1 MMNVSTNARRDT
13 NSPRDHPEGVHIIKS
28 DYYIV
33 RYLDCE
39 VADVFLF
46 PEGFIYDIG
55 DGRHEYDVT
64 AFLLHGVHV
73 WPGLEG
79 FIRDNYQM
87 LCEIGEPL
95 Y

>member
-1 MMNVSTNARRDT
+1 MRHVSRRDT
-13 NSPRDHPEGVHIIKS
+13 NSPRDHPERVRIIRS
-28 DYYIV
+28 DYYAIHPLGNGTV
-33 RYLDCE
+33 DI
-39 VADVFLF
+39 FLY
-46 PEGFIYDIG
+46 PEGRFYDIG

-64 AFLLHGVHV
+64 AFMLHGVHV

>member
-1 MMNVSTNARRDT
+1 MRHVSRRDT
-13 NSPRDHPEGVHIIKS
+13 NSPRDHPERVRIIRS
-28 DYYIV
+28 DYYAIHPLGNGTV
-33 RYLDCE
+33 DI
-39 VADVFLF
+39 FLY
-46 PEGFIYDIG
+46 PEGRFYDIG

-64 AFLLHGVHV
+64 AFMLHGVHFR
-73 WPGLEG
+73 PGLEG

>member
-1 MMNVSTNARRDT
+1 MRQVPKRDT
-13 NSPRDHPEGVHIIKS
+13 NSPRDHPERVHVIKS

-39 VADVFLF
+39 AADIFLF
-46 PEGFIYDIG
+46 PEGRVYDIG

-64 AFLLHGVHV
+64 AFVVHGVHV
-73 WPGLEG
+73 WPGLED
-79 FIRDNYQM
+79 FIRANYQM
-87 LCEIGEPL
+87 LCALGEPF